1 MPQLLQLSTAHHPRV
16 TFQWILKLVSNSS
29 SIQILGSISLWCF
42 LDIELPCEVEALS
55 MEDGDST
62 PKVTAQMVLLCAWR
76 TVKEVSLTL
85 GDLAAKA
92 PAYEA
97 DQYLLNYDQLFQIG
111 EHFTSLLCET
121 KHRGAFEQAYVGFC
135 KLCAWLWK

>member
-1 MPQLLQLSTAHHPRV
+1 L
-16 TFQWILKLVSNSS
+16 IL
-29 SIQILGSISLWCF
+29 CDAF
-42 LDIELPCEVEALS
+42 LDIELPGEVEALS
-55 MEDGDST
+55 MESGENAS
-62 PKVTAQMVLLCAWR
+62 KVTAQMVLLCAWR

-97 DQYLLNYDQLFQIG
+97 DQYLLDYDQLFQIG
-111 EHFTSLLCET
+111 VHFTSLLSET

-135 KLCAWLWK
+135 KLCAWLWKYEPFFI

>member
-1 MPQLLQLSTAHHPRV
+1 M
-16 TFQWILKLVSNSS
+16 KLTGKVQFL
-29 SIQILGSISLWCF
+29 ICVI
-42 LDIELPCEVEALS
+42 LDIELPGEVGALS
-55 MEDGDST
+55 VEDGDSA

-92 PAYEA
+92 PAKES
-97 DQYLLNYDQLFQIG
+97 DQYLLSYDQLFQIG